1 MQFFAQPWWVNLLI
15 IVPIAVA
22 YAWRTRRLQIAPSQ
36 LAWAAAF
43 AGAFGFV
50 EAAVVVYLRAAV
62 GLLPGYQG
70 TLADVVRLSRGL
82 YERGI
87 TASEIALPP
96 SLVTVELFREA
107 ATMVML
113 VAVAML
119 AGRALRAAPGEMR
132 ADSNWRAGW
141 KPLRERWAMFLW
153 CFAIWDAT
161 YYAGLWATIR
171 WPDSLTAPDV
181 LFLIPVPWLAQIW
194 FPLLVDAAV
203 IAAVLY
209 GRRTPADVEGSRAL
223 TASAVSTLADSRA
236 NS

>member
-22 YAWRTRRLQIAPSQ
+22 YAWHSRRLQIAPSQ
-36 LAWAAAF
+36 LGWTAAF

-70 TLADVVRLSRGL
+70 TLADVIRLSRGL

-87 TASEIALPP
+87 TASEVALPP
-96 SLVTVELFREA
+96 SLVTIELFREA

-113 VAVAML
+113 ITVAML
-119 AGRALRAAPGEMR
+119 AGRALNAHSTKETTQ
-132 ADSNWRAGW
+132 SQW
-141 KPLRERWAMFLW
+141 RERWAMFLW
-153 CFAIWDAT
+153 CFAIWDAA

-171 WPDSLTAPDV
+171 WPNSLTAPDV
-181 LFLIPVPWLAQIW
+181 LFLIPVPWLAQVW
-194 FPLLVDAAV
+194 FPLLIDVAV
-203 IAAVLY
+203 MAAVLY
-209 GRRTPADVEGSRAL
+209 GRRARADAATSYAV
-223 TASAVSTLADSRA
+223 TVPAVSALADSHA